1 MLGSYSLLEA
11 ELRWFC
17 YSWSLYIGGECS
29 GGGLLGSSSCS
40 VEISALMFC
49 SMVLLGGGVGGSA
62 GVFAAGVGGG
72 GGLVSVPCGGC
83 EGFVL
88 KSASYLRFSATCDAT
103 YIYHVYK

>member
-1 MLGSYSLLEA
+1 M
-11 ELRWFC
+11 
-17 YSWSLYIGGECS
+17 GGW
-29 GGGLLGSSSCS
+29 
-40 VEISALMFC
+40 
-49 SMVLLGGGVGGSA
+49 GGSA